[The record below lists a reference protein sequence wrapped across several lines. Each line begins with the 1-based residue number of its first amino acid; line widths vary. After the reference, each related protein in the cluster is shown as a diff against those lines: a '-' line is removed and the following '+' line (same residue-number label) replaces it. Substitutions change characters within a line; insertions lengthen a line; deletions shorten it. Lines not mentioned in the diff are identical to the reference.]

1 MLLALIECPH
11 TGVQPTL
18 KVGSL
23 GGYYNLG
30 GKYNFPKIKISK
42 CNLQTTN
49 PKKKKK
55 KGRKKKEVKNL
66 SMKIHFHARN
76 HYETTN
82 ASIRFVF

>member
-1 MLLALIECPH
+1 MLLALIEYPH
-11 TGVQPTL
+11 TGAQPTL

-30 GKYNFPKIKISK
+30 GKYNFPKIKIGK

-49 PKKKKK
+49 PKKKK
-55 KGRKKKEVKNL
+55 GREKKEVKNL

-82 ASIRFVF
+82 ASFRFVF